1 MLSNLGKRLLFV
13 LWSVPLGWWFV
24 NSSLNLAGWI
34 APDIVILPAHVL
46 MILLI
51 MLSCYEYIKMLQIF
65 YPVNAFWLSY
75 IWLAFQFYLYF
86 DKESNLPL
94 QLSLYLLLVIVAL
107 ETFVWGKNN
116 KRRRWVR
123 ASLLFIGNAFLYMAA
138 YSLMSMYREP
148 FQNLFVRLSDEMFS
162 QMGVV
167 IVIGAIFMC
176 DSAAYLVGSR
186 WGKTHFS
193 TISPKKTIEG
203 SFAGLVAA
211 LVVCVLGWYFLAV
224 PSLPRWLGIVLGILI
239 GVSAQIGDLLVSLMK
254 RYFRVKD
261 ASTMIPG
268 HGGILDRFDSVFFT
282 APVISLFS
290 WFVNRFFG

>member
-1 MLSNLGKRLLFV
+1 MFSNLGKRLLFV
-13 LWSVPLGWWFV
+13 LWSLPLGWWFV
-24 NSSLNLAGWI
+24 NSSLNLAGWFNS
-34 APDIVILPAHVL
+34 DVVILPIHMLIV
-46 MILLI
+46 LLI
-51 MLSCYEYIKMLQIF
+51 MLSCYEYTRMLRIF
-65 YPVNAFWLSY
+65 YHVNAFWLSY
-75 IWLAFQFYLYF
+75 IWLALQFYLYF
-86 DKESNLPL
+86 DKEINLPL

-107 ETFVWGKNN
+107 ETFVWGKRN

-123 ASLLFIGNAFLYMAA
+123 ASLLFIGNVFLYMAA

-148 FQNLFVRLSDEMFS
+148 FQGIFKVYSPEMLS
-162 QMGVV
+162 QLGVV

-176 DSAAYLVGSR
+176 DTAAYFVGSR

-193 TISPKKTIEG
+193 SISPKKTIEG
-203 SFAGLVAA
+203 SLAGLITAI
-211 LVVCVLGWYFLAV
+211 LVCTIGWYFLAV
-224 PSLPRWLGIVLGILI
+224 PSLPRWPGIVLGILV
-239 GVSAQIGDLLVSLMK
+239 GVAAQAGDLLVSLMK

-290 WFVNRFFG
+290 WFINKFFG

>member
-13 LWSVPLGWWFV
+13 LWAVPVGWWFV
-24 NSSLNLAGWI
+24 NSTFNLAGWI
-34 APDIVILPAHVL
+34 TPDFIILPAH
-46 MILLI
+46 LLI
-51 MLSCYEYIKMLQIF
+51 ITLTMLSCYEYMKMLKIF

-75 IWLAFQFYLYF
+75 LWLGLQFYLYF
-86 DKESNLPL
+86 DKEANLPL
-94 QLSLYLLLVIVAL
+94 QLSLYLLLVVVAL

-123 ASLLFIGNAFLYMAA
+123 ASLLFIGNVFLYMGA

-148 FQNLFVRLSDEMFS
+148 FQDLFVRFTPEMLS
-162 QMGVV
+162 QLGVV

-176 DSAAYLVGSR
+176 DSAAYIVGSR
-186 WGKTHFS
+186 WGKIHFS
-193 TISPKKTIEG
+193 SISPKKTIEG
-203 SFAGLVAA
+203 SIAGLIAA
-211 LVVCVLGWYFLAV
+211 ILVSAIGWYFLA
-224 PSLPRWLGIVLGILI
+224 STHLPQWLGIILGILI
-239 GVSAQIGDLLVSLMK
+239 GISAQIGDLLVSLMK